1 MENRGAFV
9 GFRVSATERRALDR
23 LLLLERRRASEV
35 LRDLIRKEAK
45 ERGVW
50 PIDARDG
57 RQAKEVQR

>member
-50 PIDARDG
+50 PVQG
-57 RQAKEVQR
+57 QQPQEVQHAQ

>member
-50 PIDARDG
+50 PDARDG
-57 RQAKEVQR
+57 RQMQGVQQ

>member
-50 PIDARDG
+50 PIG
-57 RQAKEVQR
+57 EQQPQEVQHAQ